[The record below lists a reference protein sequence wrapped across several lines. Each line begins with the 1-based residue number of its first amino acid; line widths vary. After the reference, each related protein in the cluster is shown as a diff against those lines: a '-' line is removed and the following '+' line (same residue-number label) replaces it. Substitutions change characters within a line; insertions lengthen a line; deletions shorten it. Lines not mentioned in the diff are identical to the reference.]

1 MADPN
6 WERGNEHDCG
16 YYIHEDGTLRSDHD
30 SKPMDSPT
38 KRFAQ
43 KKHLNQMPVNNANCE
58 YLWGASPA
66 TQSTVAT
73 TTKMNLRE
81 IPDDSVGA
89 LTIGDF
95 GKKRFEAMYSAEMPD
110 RKGKKKVDPPAS
122 VYEDPA
128 TKKPAKKVV
137 KPPLSDHGEGRPF

>member
-6 WERGNEHDCG
+6 WERGNEHDVG
-16 YYIHEDGTLRSDHD
+16 YYVHADGTLRSQHD
-30 SKPMDSPT
+30 DTSMESPT
-38 KRFAQ
+38 KSFAQ
-43 KKHLNQMPVNNANCE
+43 KKHLKHMPVNNANCE
-58 YLWGASPA
+58 YLWATNPA
-66 TQSTVAT
+66 TQSAVAMN
-73 TTKMNLRE
+73 TKMNLRE

-95 GKKRFEAMYSAEMPD
+95 GKKRFESMYSAEMPD
-110 RKGKKKVDPPAS
+110 RKGKKKIEPPTS

-128 TKKPAKKVV
+128 TEKPAKKVV